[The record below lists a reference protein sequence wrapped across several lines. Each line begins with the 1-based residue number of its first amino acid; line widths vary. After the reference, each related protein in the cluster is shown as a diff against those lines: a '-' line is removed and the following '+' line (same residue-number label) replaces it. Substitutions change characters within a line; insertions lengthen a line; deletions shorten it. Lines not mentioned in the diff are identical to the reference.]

1 MKGAAV
7 VLLFSLLV
15 LVSGCNKRGESISE
29 PPVVENPIVADD
41 PATWPRSVDEAAT
54 RIIASLSEEDKKTVR
69 ETPRD
74 QLIMFH
80 MGWGMGIRNST
91 GLWRGNE
98 ELLKDTGVE
107 HPDDASMVIIEAIW
121 ERLQKQ

>member
-1 MKGAAV
+1 MKSAPTGFF
-7 VLLFSLLV
+7 LSLLV
-15 LVSGCNKRGESISE
+15 LVSGCDKKVESVSK
-29 PPVVENPIVADD
+29 PPIVENPIVADD

-74 QLIMFH
+74 ELIMFH

-107 HPDDASMVIIEAIW
+107 HPDGASMVIIEAIW
-121 ERLQKQ
+121 ERLQQQ